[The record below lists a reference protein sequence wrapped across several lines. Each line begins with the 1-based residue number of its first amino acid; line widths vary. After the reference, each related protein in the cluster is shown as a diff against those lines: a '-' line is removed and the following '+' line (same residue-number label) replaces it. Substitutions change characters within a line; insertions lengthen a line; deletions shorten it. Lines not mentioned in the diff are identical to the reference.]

1 MPISILT
8 SKIIFMKYLPPARSK
23 LVPKMKMLRIYR
35 NLAHLI
41 FKYPDLKFDVKVIFI
56 KYLPPIRPTLV
67 PKLRVLRI
75 YWNLVHSIFQIC
87 QSRFWW
93 QKWFLLNLYNLLGPN
108 CSPNW
113 KYSEFIEIWYTW
125 YSEYPDLDFDVKN
138 YFLLTIDQLL
148 GPNCSQNEKC
158 SELIEIW

>member
-23 LVPKMKMLRIYR
+23 LVPKMKILRIYR

-87 QSRFWW
+87 QSRFWCR
-93 QKWFLLNLYNLLGPN
+93 KCFLSNIYQLLG
-108 CSPNW
+108 SNW
-113 KYSEFIEIWYTW
+113 PQNEKCSEFIEIWPNW
-125 YSEYPDLDFDVKN
+125 YFKYADLNFDVKN
-138 YFLLTIDQLL
+138 DFY
-148 GPNCSQNEKC
+148 
-158 SELIEIW
+158 

>member
-23 LVPKMKMLRIYR
+23 LVPKMKILRIYR

-87 QSRFWW
+87 QSRFWCR
-93 QKWFLLNLYNLLGPN
+93 KCFLSNIYQLLG
-108 CSPNW
+108 SNW
-113 KYSEFIEIWYTW
+113 PQNEKHSEFIKIWTSW
-125 YSEYPDLDFDVKN
+125 YFKYVDLNFDVKMIFVK
-138 YFLLTIDQLL
+138 YLPPARPKLAQVFRIY
-148 GPNCSQNEKC
+148 
-158 SELIEIW
+158 